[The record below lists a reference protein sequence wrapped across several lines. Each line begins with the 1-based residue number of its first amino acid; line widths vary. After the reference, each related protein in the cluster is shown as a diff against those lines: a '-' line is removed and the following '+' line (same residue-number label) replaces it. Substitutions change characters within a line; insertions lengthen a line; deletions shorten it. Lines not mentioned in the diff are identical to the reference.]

1 MKYPIFSQTPVDHKT
16 FWGIP
21 TSLWCLS
28 LGMFL
33 LNCSSVLIFTCLPFL
48 AFKKSSI
55 GRLEGIVEGLSL
67 ICRAASGLLSDVV
80 RQRKRFI
87 LIGYFICAISRL
99 LMAFASGF
107 QWIATLRV
115 TEKIGNGIQASPREA
130 LIGDIA
136 PPSALGKFYGL
147 NKALGML
154 GSTIGSTA
162 LIIIFFFL
170 GNLVTF
176 YHIFLFSGV
185 LACGS
190 FFMLLWGVKEA
201 PLPENRAPTKTLSQV
216 WQTMLDDLRQLPW
229 NFWKVI
235 VCIFFLKMG
244 YFSGAFLM
252 TFASM
257 HNTVEFLGLPLN
269 HPGQLGAIIMT
280 LQNIISAACAYPLGR
295 FSDCGDRRKMVL
307 ICNLLLIGSMC
318 AFGIFGASQWGI
330 LLGILLYGLQHSLQG
345 ALMAFLSSTTP
356 AQLQGTGFGVFF
368 STSGIA
374 IIISN
379 TFIMGMIWD
388 MYSPNAAFL
397 AVCIPVLISIL
408 VLPLIRVKKATELRC

>member
-1 MKYPIFSQTPVDHKT
+1 MKYPLSSHTSADKKT
-16 FWGIP
+16 LWGIP

-55 GRLEGIVEGLSL
+55 GRLEGTVEGLSL

-80 RQRKRFI
+80 RQRKRFL

-107 QWIATLRV
+107 QWIAMLRV
-115 TEKIGNGIQASPREA
+115 TEKIGNGVQASPREA

-136 PPSALGKFYGL
+136 PPSALGKFYGI

-154 GSTIGSTA
+154 GSTLGSTA

-170 GNLVTF
+170 GDLVTF
-176 YHIFLFSGV
+176 YHIFFFSGV

-201 PLPENRAPTKTLSQV
+201 PPPETLAKNKTTSQV

-235 VCIFFLKMG
+235 SCIFFLKMG
-244 YFSGAFLM
+244 YFSGAFMM
-252 TFASM
+252 TFASI
-257 HNTVEFLGLPLN
+257 HNITDFLGFPLH
-269 HPGQLGAIIMT
+269 HPGQLGAMIMT
-280 LQNIISAACAYPLGR
+280 LQNVISALCSYPLGR
-295 FSDCGDRRKMVL
+295 LSDCGDRRKMVL
-307 ICNLLLIGSMC
+307 ACNILLLGSMF
-318 AFGIFGASQWGI
+318 AFGIFGASQWGM
-330 LLGILLYGLQHSLQG
+330 LLGVLLYGLQYSLQG
-345 ALMAFLSSTTP
+345 ALMAFLSSTMP
-356 AQLQGTGFGVFF
+356 AHLQGTGFGVFF
-368 STSGIA
+368 LTSGVA

-388 MYSPNAAFL
+388 MYSPNVAFL
-397 AVCIPVLISIL
+397 AVCVPVLISIL
-408 VLPLIRVKKATELRC
+408 ILPWVHVKKVTTPQC

>member
-1 MKYPIFSQTPVDHKT
+1 MKDPRSSHTSVDCKT

-80 RQRKRFI
+80 RQRKRFL
-87 LIGYFICAISRL
+87 LIGYFICAVSRL
-99 LMAFASGF
+99 LMAFASSF
-107 QWIATLRV
+107 EWIATLRV
-115 TEKIGNGIQASPREA
+115 TEKIGNGVQASPREA

-154 GSTIGSTA
+154 GSTLGSTA

-170 GNLVTF
+170 GNVVTF
-176 YHIFLFSGV
+176 HHIFLFSGA

-190 FFMLLWGVKEA
+190 FLMLLWGVKET
-201 PLPENRAPTKTLSQV
+201 PLPAHVAQTKTLSQV
-216 WQTMLDDLRQLPW
+216 WNTMLDDLRQLPW

-235 VCIFFLKMG
+235 SCIFFLKMG
-244 YFSGAFLM
+244 YFSGAFMM
-252 TFASM
+252 TFASI
-257 HNTVEFLGLPLN
+257 HNTTEFLGFPLH

-280 LQNIISAACAYPLGR
+280 IQNIISAICSYPLGR
-295 FSDCGDRRKMVL
+295 LSDCGDRRKMVL
-307 ICNLLLIGSMC
+307 ACNLLLLGSMC
-318 AFGIFGASQWGI
+318 AFSMYGAFQWGI
-330 LLGILLYGLQHSLQG
+330 ILGVFLYGLQYSLQG
-345 ALMAFLSSTTP
+345 VLMAFLSSTIP
-356 AQLQGTGFGVFF
+356 SHLQGTGFGVFS

-388 MYSPNAAFL
+388 LYSPNIAFL
-397 AVCIPVLISIL
+397 AVCVPVLISISI
-408 VLPLIRVKKATELRC
+408 LPFVRMTKNTALRC